1 MSLQFNP
8 YENMHD
14 NFCYHNS
21 ARAIERFPFPFPE
34 DQYMYSVNIEPVT
47 SKKDTIFEHWF
58 DIDEHYVTEM
68 NERRLTL
75 EQDPKRCIILPH
87 MLQASWDFLALVMER
102 YSTDYPEHFQLT
114 KNAQH
119 WHWINRPLNIDQHFI
134 FGDVDSL
141 PMHPF
146 EFISRQFQGDVALL
160 DQRDGDLFMDTGMI
174 TGPADWSLNFDAGMS
189 FKQWHAP
196 VPQLAHNLGVFDRAL
211 KFLLNLQVGQP
222 YRRLNWTMTVNPRM
236 DTSSE
241 TYHLW
246 GHERGLVTAENAGH
260 LVHLRVELQMMPRLA
275 PSNALL
281 FSIRTYLISLNDLC
295 RNPAWAKRLHR
306 VIRDLPEPIAQYKG
320 IDEYREPLVQWLSQ
334 FDQAESSQ

>member
-1 MSLQFNP
+1 MTVQFNP
-8 YENMHD
+8 NENMHD
-14 NFCYHNS
+14 QFKYINS
-21 ARAIERFPFPFPE
+21 AQAIARFPFPFPE
-34 DQYMYSVNIEPVT
+34 DQYMYSVNIEPAS
-47 SKKDTIFEHWF
+47 SKPNTIFEHWF
-58 DIDEHYVTEM
+58 DVDEHYVTEM

-75 EQDPKRCIILPH
+75 AQDAKRCITMPH
-87 MLQASWDFLALVMER
+87 MLQASWDFLEMVMQH
-102 YSTDYPEHFQLT
+102 YAADYPEHFSLSCTGKQ
-114 KNAQH
+114 
-119 WHWINRPLNIDQHFI
+119 WHWINRPLNIEQHFE
-134 FGDVDSL
+134 FGNAATL

-196 VPQLAHNLGVFDRAL
+196 VPTLAHNLGVFDRAL

-222 YRRLNWTMTVNPRM
+222 YRRLNWTMTINPRM

-246 GHERGLVTAENAGH
+246 GHERGSVTAENAGEK
-260 LVHLRVELQMMPRLA
+260 VHLRVELQMMPRLA
-275 PSNALL
+275 RSNALL

-295 RNPAWAKRLHR
+295 QNPAWAKRLHR
-306 VIRDLPEPIAQYKG
+306 VIRDLPTEIADYKG
-320 IDEYREPLVQWLSQ
+320 ISEYREPLVQWLSQ
-334 FDQAESSQ
+334 FDREAN